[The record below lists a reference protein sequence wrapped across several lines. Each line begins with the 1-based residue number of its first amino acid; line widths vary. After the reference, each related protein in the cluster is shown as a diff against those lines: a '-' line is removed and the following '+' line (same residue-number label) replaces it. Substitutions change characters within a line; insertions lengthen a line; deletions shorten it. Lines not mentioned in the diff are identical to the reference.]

1 MTRKIDTE
9 GYVQTGKNKIKDK
22 NNHWKMLKETK
33 HFLQRKKKQ
42 KLYYTHQKLC
52 KQEENWMGFLEG
64 YEKLKL
70 YIYYSYISK

>member
-1 MTRKIDTE
+1 MTSKIDTQR
-9 GYVQTGKNKIKDK
+9 YVQTGKTKSKTKIIIEKC
-22 NNHWKMLKETK
+22 L
-33 HFLQRKKKQ
+33 RKPSIFFRGKKQ

-64 YEKLKL
+64 YKKLKL